1 MNKKPFLGRVFL
13 FETFYNYHKLTF
25 QFFIFIFWHQV
36 LNSSSY
42 ELNSKKEDDPV
53 IFLKPDTSVIQKK
66 QPFFIPEFSSDIHY
80 EVEII
85 LKFNRVGKHIEPK
98 FSKKY
103 FDKIS
108 LGIDFT
114 ARDLQRK
121 FKENG
126 LPWDIAKGF
135 DNSAMIGDWLSVDLF
150 DDIDNINF
158 RLEKNGEIVQKSNSS
173 NMIWKIDQLIS
184 KVSTFFTIKIGDI
197 MFTGT
202 PEGVGK
208 VVENDLL
215 EGYIDDK
222 KVFSV
227 RVK

>member
-1 MNKKPFLGRVFL
+1 MKLICIGK
-13 FETFYNYHKLTF
+13 NYLKH
-25 QFFIFIFWHQV
+25 IH
-36 LNSSSY
+36 

-173 NMIWKIDQLIS
+173 NMIWKINQLIS
-184 KVSTFFTIKIGDI
+184 KASTFFTIKIGDI

>member
-1 MNKKPFLGRVFL
+1 MKIICIGK
-13 FETFYNYHKLTF
+13 NYLKH
-25 QFFIFIFWHQV
+25 IH
-36 LNSSSY
+36 

-150 DDIDNINF
+150 DDINNINF

-184 KVSTFFTIKIGDI
+184 KASTFFTIKIGDI

-202 PEGVGK
+202 PEGVGR

>member
-1 MNKKPFLGRVFL
+1 MKLICIGK
-13 FETFYNYHKLTF
+13 NYLKH
-25 QFFIFIFWHQV
+25 IH
-36 LNSSSY
+36 

-53 IFLKPDTSVIQKK
+53 IFLKPDTSIIQKK
-66 QPFFIPEFSSDIHY
+66 QPFFIPEFSSEIDY

-85 LKFNRVGKHIEPK
+85 LKFNRLGKHIEPK

-150 DDIDNINF
+150 DDINNINF
-158 RLEKNGEIVQKSNSS
+158 RLEKNGEIVQRSNSS
-173 NMIWKIDQLIS
+173 NMIWKIDELIS
-184 KVSTFFTIKIGDI
+184 KASTFFTIKIGDI

-208 VVENDLL
+208 VIENDLL
-215 EGYIDDK
+215 VGYIDER

>member
-1 MNKKPFLGRVFL
+1 MKLICIGK
-13 FETFYNYHKLTF
+13 NYLKH
-25 QFFIFIFWHQV
+25 IH
-36 LNSSSY
+36 

-184 KVSTFFTIKIGDI
+184 KASTFFTIKIGDI

>member
-1 MNKKPFLGRVFL
+1 MKLICIGK
-13 FETFYNYHKLTF
+13 NYLKH
-25 QFFIFIFWHQV
+25 IH
-36 LNSSSY
+36 

-53 IFLKPDTSVIQKK
+53 IFLKPDTSVIEKK

-150 DDIDNINF
+150 EDINNINF
-158 RLEKNGEIVQKSNSS
+158 RLVKNGEIVQKSNSS
-173 NMIWKIDQLIS
+173 NMIWKIDELIS
-184 KVSTFFTIKIGDI
+184 KASTFFTIKIGDI

-202 PEGVGK
+202 PEGVGQ

-215 EGYIDDK
+215 EGYIDER

>member
-1 MNKKPFLGRVFL
+1 MKLICIGK
-13 FETFYNYHKLTF
+13 NYLKH
-25 QFFIFIFWHQV
+25 IH
-36 LNSSSY
+36 
-42 ELNSKKEDDPV
+42 ELNSKKEVDPV

-103 FDKIS
+103 FDKVS

-184 KVSTFFTIKIGDI
+184 IASTFFTIKIGDI

>member
-1 MNKKPFLGRVFL
+1 MKLICIGK
-13 FETFYNYHKLTF
+13 NYLEH
-25 QFFIFIFWHQV
+25 IH
-36 LNSSSY
+36 

-53 IFLKPDTSVIQKK
+53 IFLKPDTSIIQKK

-98 FSKKY
+98 FSKRY
-103 FDKIS
+103 FDMIS

-184 KVSTFFTIKIGDI
+184 KASTFFTIKIGDI

-202 PEGVGK
+202 PEGVGR

>member
-1 MNKKPFLGRVFL
+1 MKLICIGK
-13 FETFYNYHKLTF
+13 NYLKH
-25 QFFIFIFWHQV
+25 IH
-36 LNSSSY
+36 

-66 QPFFIPEFSSDIHY
+66 QPFFIPEFSNDIHY

-184 KVSTFFTIKIGDI
+184 KASTFFTIKIGDI

-227 RVK
+227 VVK

>member
-1 MNKKPFLGRVFL
+1 MKLICIGK
-13 FETFYNYHKLTF
+13 NYLKH
-25 QFFIFIFWHQV
+25 IH
-36 LNSSSY
+36 
-42 ELNSKKEDDPV
+42 ELNSKKEDVPV

-184 KVSTFFTIKIGDI
+184 KASTFFTIKIGDI

-202 PEGVGK
+202 PEGVGR

>member
-1 MNKKPFLGRVFL
+1 MKLICIGK
-13 FETFYNYHKLTF
+13 NYLKH
-25 QFFIFIFWHQV
+25 IH
-36 LNSSSY
+36 

-184 KVSTFFTIKIGDI
+184 IASTFFTIKIGDI

>member
-1 MNKKPFLGRVFL
+1 MKLICIGK
-13 FETFYNYHKLTF
+13 NYLKH
-25 QFFIFIFWHQV
+25 IH
-36 LNSSSY
+36 

-184 KVSTFFTIKIGDI
+184 KASTFFTIKIGDI

-227 RVK
+227 RAK

>member
-1 MNKKPFLGRVFL
+1 MKLICIGK
-13 FETFYNYHKLTF
+13 NYLKHI
-25 QFFIFIFWHQV
+25 Q
-36 LNSSSY
+36 

-53 IFLKPDTSVIQKK
+53 IFLKPDTSIIQKK
-66 QPFFIPEFSSDIHY
+66 QPFFIPEFSNEIHY

-85 LKFNRVGKHIEPK
+85 IRFNRLGKHIQSK
-98 FSKKY
+98 FARKY
-103 FDKIS
+103 FDAIS

-114 ARDLQRK
+114 ARDFQRK

-135 DNSAMIGDWLSVDLF
+135 DNSALIGEWLNTNLF
-150 DDIDNINF
+150 EDINNINF
-158 RLEKNGEIVQKSNSS
+158 RLEKNGEVVQSSNSS
-173 NMIWKIDQLIS
+173 NMIWKIEELIS
-184 KVSTFFTIKIGDI
+184 KASTFFTIKIGDI

-208 VVENDLL
+208 VNENDVL
-215 EGYIDDK
+215 EGYIDEK

>member
-1 MNKKPFLGRVFL
+1 MKLICIGK
-13 FETFYNYHKLTF
+13 NYLKH
-25 QFFIFIFWHQV
+25 IH
-36 LNSSSY
+36 

-53 IFLKPDTSVIQKK
+53 IFLKPDTSIIQKK
-66 QPFFIPEFSSDIHY
+66 QPFFIPEFSNDIHY

-98 FSKKY
+98 FSKTY

-184 KVSTFFTIKIGDI
+184 KASTFFTIKIGDI

-222 KVFSV
+222 KVFIV

>member
-1 MNKKPFLGRVFL
+1 MKLICIGK
-13 FETFYNYHKLTF
+13 NYLKH
-25 QFFIFIFWHQV
+25 IH
-36 LNSSSY
+36 

-150 DDIDNINF
+150 DDIDSINF

-184 KVSTFFTIKIGDI
+184 KASTFFTIKIGDI

>member
-1 MNKKPFLGRVFL
+1 MKLICIGK
-13 FETFYNYHKLTF
+13 NYLKH
-25 QFFIFIFWHQV
+25 IH
-36 LNSSSY
+36 
-42 ELNSKKEDDPV
+42 ELNSKKEDEPV

-158 RLEKNGEIVQKSNSS
+158 RLEKNGGIVQKSNSS

-184 KVSTFFTIKIGDI
+184 KASTFFTIKIGDI

-202 PEGVGK
+202 PEGVGQ
-208 VVENDLL
+208 VIENDLL

>member
-1 MNKKPFLGRVFL
+1 MKLICIGK
-13 FETFYNYHKLTF
+13 NYLKH
-25 QFFIFIFWHQV
+25 IH
-36 LNSSSY
+36 

-85 LKFNRVGKHIEPK
+85 LKFNRVGKHIAPK

-184 KVSTFFTIKIGDI
+184 KASTFFTIKIGDI

>member
-1 MNKKPFLGRVFL
+1 MKLICIGK
-13 FETFYNYHKLTF
+13 NYLKH
-25 QFFIFIFWHQV
+25 IH
-36 LNSSSY
+36 

-135 DNSAMIGDWLSVDLF
+135 DNSAMIGDWLSIDLF

-184 KVSTFFTIKIGDI
+184 KASTFFTIKIGDI

>member
-1 MNKKPFLGRVFL
+1 MK
-13 FETFYNYHKLTF
+13 H
-25 QFFIFIFWHQV
+25 IH
-36 LNSSSY
+36 
-42 ELNSKKEDDPV
+42 ELNSKKEDVPV

-184 KVSTFFTIKIGDI
+184 KASTFFTIKIGDI

>member
-1 MNKKPFLGRVFL
+1 MKLICIGK
-13 FETFYNYHKLTF
+13 NYLKH
-25 QFFIFIFWHQV
+25 IH
-36 LNSSSY
+36 

-184 KVSTFFTIKIGDI
+184 KASTFFTIKIGDI

-202 PEGVGK
+202 PEGVGR

>member
-1 MNKKPFLGRVFL
+1 MKLICIGK
-13 FETFYNYHKLTF
+13 NYLKH
-25 QFFIFIFWHQV
+25 IH
-36 LNSSSY
+36 

-53 IFLKPDTSVIQKK
+53 IFLKPDTSIIQKK
-66 QPFFIPEFSSDIHY
+66 QPFFIPEFSSEIHY

-85 LKFNRVGKHIEPK
+85 LKFNRVGKHIESK

-114 ARDLQRK
+114 ARDFQRK

-150 DDIDNINF
+150 EDINNINF
-158 RLEKNGEIVQKSNSS
+158 RLVKNGEIVQKSNSS
-173 NMIWKIDQLIS
+173 NMIWKIDELIS
-184 KVSTFFTIKIGDI
+184 KASTFFTIKIGDI

-202 PEGVGK
+202 PEGVGQ
-208 VVENDLL
+208 VVENDHL
-215 EGYIDDK
+215 EGYIDER

>member
-1 MNKKPFLGRVFL
+1 MKLICIGK
-13 FETFYNYHKLTF
+13 NY
-25 QFFIFIFWHQV
+25 
-36 LNSSSY
+36 LNHIH

-184 KVSTFFTIKIGDI
+184 KASTFFTIKIGDI

>member
-1 MNKKPFLGRVFL
+1 MKLICIGK
-13 FETFYNYHKLTF
+13 NYLKH
-25 QFFIFIFWHQV
+25 IH
-36 LNSSSY
+36 

-184 KVSTFFTIKIGDI
+184 KASTFFTIKIGDV

>member
-1 MNKKPFLGRVFL
+1 MKLICIGK
-13 FETFYNYHKLTF
+13 NYLKH
-25 QFFIFIFWHQV
+25 IH
-36 LNSSSY
+36 

-184 KVSTFFTIKIGDI
+184 KASTFFTIKIGDI

-215 EGYIDDK
+215 EGYIDDR
-222 KVFSV
+222 KVFSI

>member
-1 MNKKPFLGRVFL
+1 MKLICIGK
-13 FETFYNYHKLTF
+13 NYLKH
-25 QFFIFIFWHQV
+25 IH
-36 LNSSSY
+36 

>member
-1 MNKKPFLGRVFL
+1 MKLICIGK
-13 FETFYNYHKLTF
+13 NYLKH
-25 QFFIFIFWHQV
+25 IH
-36 LNSSSY
+36 

-135 DNSAMIGDWLSVDLF
+135 DNSAMIGDWLNVDLF

-184 KVSTFFTIKIGDI
+184 KASTFFTIKIGDI

-227 RVK
+227 RAK

>member
-1 MNKKPFLGRVFL
+1 MKLICIGK
-13 FETFYNYHKLTF
+13 NY
-25 QFFIFIFWHQV
+25 
-36 LNSSSY
+36 LNHIH

-135 DNSAMIGDWLSVDLF
+135 DNSAMIGDWLSIDLF

-158 RLEKNGEIVQKSNSS
+158 RLEKNGEIVQKSNSP

-184 KVSTFFTIKIGDI
+184 KASTFFTIKIGDI

>member
-1 MNKKPFLGRVFL
+1 MKLICIGK
-13 FETFYNYHKLTF
+13 NYLKH
-25 QFFIFIFWHQV
+25 IH
-36 LNSSSY
+36 

-184 KVSTFFTIKIGDI
+184 KASTFFTIKIGDI

-208 VVENDLL
+208 VVENDIL

>member
-1 MNKKPFLGRVFL
+1 MKLICIGK
-13 FETFYNYHKLTF
+13 NYLKH
-25 QFFIFIFWHQV
+25 IH
-36 LNSSSY
+36 
-42 ELNSKKEDDPV
+42 ELNSKKEVDPV

-184 KVSTFFTIKIGDI
+184 KASTFFTIKIGDI

-202 PEGVGK
+202 PEGVGR
-208 VVENDLL
+208 VVENDIL

>member
-1 MNKKPFLGRVFL
+1 MKLICIGK
-13 FETFYNYHKLTF
+13 NYLKH
-25 QFFIFIFWHQV
+25 IH
-36 LNSSSY
+36 

-184 KVSTFFTIKIGDI
+184 KASTFFTIKIGDI

-208 VVENDLL
+208 VLENDLL

>member
-1 MNKKPFLGRVFL
+1 MKLICIGK
-13 FETFYNYHKLTF
+13 NYLKH
-25 QFFIFIFWHQV
+25 IH
-36 LNSSSY
+36 

-108 LGIDFT
+108 LGIDLT

-135 DNSAMIGDWLSVDLF
+135 DNSALIGDWLSVDLF

-173 NMIWKIDQLIS
+173 NMIWKIDQLVS
-184 KVSTFFTIKIGDI
+184 KASTFFTVKIGDI

-202 PEGVGK
+202 PDGVGK

-215 EGYIDDK
+215 EGYLLFLGNE
-222 KVFSV
+222 VVYHLLSS
-227 RVK
+227 

>member
-1 MNKKPFLGRVFL
+1 MKLICIGK
-13 FETFYNYHKLTF
+13 NYLKH
-25 QFFIFIFWHQV
+25 IH
-36 LNSSSY
+36 
-42 ELNSKKEDDPV
+42 ELNSKKEDNPV

-150 DDIDNINF
+150 NDIDNINF

-184 KVSTFFTIKIGDI
+184 KASTFFTIKIGDI

>member
-1 MNKKPFLGRVFL
+1 MKLICIGK
-13 FETFYNYHKLTF
+13 NYLKH
-25 QFFIFIFWHQV
+25 IH
-36 LNSSSY
+36 

-135 DNSAMIGDWLSVDLF
+135 DNSAMIGDWLSIDLF

-173 NMIWKIDQLIS
+173 NIIWKIDQLIS
-184 KVSTFFTIKIGDI
+184 KASTFFTIKIGDI

>member
-1 MNKKPFLGRVFL
+1 MKLICIGK
-13 FETFYNYHKLTF
+13 NYLKH
-25 QFFIFIFWHQV
+25 IH
-36 LNSSSY
+36 

-173 NMIWKIDQLIS
+173 NMIWKINQLIS
-184 KVSTFFTIKIGDI
+184 KASTFFTIKIGDI

-227 RVK
+227 VVK

>member
-1 MNKKPFLGRVFL
+1 MKGTKGIGKGSLSL
-13 FETFYNYHKLTF
+13 
-25 QFFIFIFWHQV
+25 
-36 LNSSSY
+36 SSK
-42 ELNSKKEDDPV
+42 N
-53 IFLKPDTSVIQKK
+53 
-66 QPFFIPEFSSDIHY
+66 
-80 EVEII
+80 
-85 LKFNRVGKHIEPK
+85 N
-98 FSKKY
+98 
-103 FDKIS
+103 
-108 LGIDFT
+108 
-114 ARDLQRK
+114 
-121 FKENG
+121 
-126 LPWDIAKGF
+126 LP
-135 DNSAMIGDWLSVDLF
+135 DLF

-184 KVSTFFTIKIGDI
+184 KASTFFTIKIGDI

>member
-1 MNKKPFLGRVFL
+1 MKLICIGK
-13 FETFYNYHKLTF
+13 NYLKH
-25 QFFIFIFWHQV
+25 IH
-36 LNSSSY
+36 

-53 IFLKPDTSVIQKK
+53 IFLKPDTSIIQKK
-66 QPFFIPEFSSDIHY
+66 QPFFIPQFSSDIHY

-184 KVSTFFTIKIGDI
+184 KASTFFTIKIGDI

-227 RVK
+227 VVK

>member
-1 MNKKPFLGRVFL
+1 MKLICIGK
-13 FETFYNYHKLTF
+13 NYLKH
-25 QFFIFIFWHQV
+25 IH
-36 LNSSSY
+36 

-150 DDIDNINF
+150 DDINNINF
-158 RLEKNGEIVQKSNSS
+158 RLEKNGEIVQRSNSS
-173 NMIWKIDQLIS
+173 NMIWKIDELIS
-184 KVSTFFTIKIGDI
+184 KASTFFTIKIGDI

-208 VVENDLL
+208 VIENDLL
-215 EGYIDDK
+215 VGYIDEI